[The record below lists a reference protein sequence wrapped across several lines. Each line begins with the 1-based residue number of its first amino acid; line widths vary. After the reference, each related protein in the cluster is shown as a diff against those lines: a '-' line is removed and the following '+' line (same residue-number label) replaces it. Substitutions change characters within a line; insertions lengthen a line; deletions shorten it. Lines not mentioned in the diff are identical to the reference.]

1 MGSEMCIRD
10 SPGRGRVETRGERG
24 RRAKTRAMRW
34 KRESVG
40 DVMMS
45 EINACIVLVLGTV
58 DGIDRAVNV
67 FIVREPLRRRVV
79 ERN

>member
-1 MGSEMCIRD
+1 M
-10 SPGRGRVETRGERG
+10 
-24 RRAKTRAMRW
+24 
-34 KRESVG
+34 G

>member
-1 MGSEMCIRD
+1 ME
-10 SPGRGRVETRGERG
+10 
-24 RRAKTRAMRW
+24 ARW
-34 KRESVG
+34 VG

-58 DGIDRAVNV
+58 DGIDHVVNV
-67 FIVREPLRRRVV
+67 FIVREPLRRCVV